1 MKRLFLMV
9 CALGAS
15 YGVWAQQQLAEKLTF
30 KEAVKIG
37 LQNNVLLNQQKN
49 QLEYTQI
56 NKTSSLLQ
64 MGPSVQASGNAY
76 RNDGNSFNQNE
87 GRVVNGV
94 IDYVGANVSANMP
107 VFSGLSNL
115 NTYRQ
120 ANNQNEAQLHQV
132 VRSNQDVIRD
142 VANQYLQCLLDQQL
156 VKINQ
161 QNVETQTVQ
170 YEQIRELVELGN
182 RAEAD
187 LYNQQYLVKN
197 AELLLVRSRNSL
209 SNNLAT
215 LALTLQIDPTVYTS
229 VEDIDWDVNLMV
241 ADTLSV
247 DAMVAMAMD
256 RRSDLKQAQHAE
268 KAAHFGLSATKGLY
282 YPNLS
287 AGIQYGSRFNYVHG
301 EDNRSFAD
309 QFTEDNVSLSYGVSL
324 TIPIYYGLQY
334 RSQAA
339 FSRVTYENAQIR
351 TRNMEV
357 TVQSDVMRSYQNF
370 RDALT
375 NYETSQAQLRSA
387 EIAYQMEKER
397 YDLGI
402 SNIVQLQLVNQTYVR
417 AQGDYQSSLFNLM
430 FQRLQINYTLGT
442 IKFEDIP

>member
-1 MKRLFLMV
+1 
-9 CALGAS
+9 
-15 YGVWAQQQLAEKLTF
+15 
-30 KEAVKIG
+30 
-37 LQNNVLLNQQKN
+37 
-49 QLEYTQI
+49 
-56 NKTSSLLQ
+56 
-64 MGPSVQASGNAY
+64 
-76 RNDGNSFNQNE
+76 
-87 GRVVNGV
+87 
-94 IDYVGANVSANMP
+94 
-107 VFSGLSNL
+107 
-115 NTYRQ
+115 
-120 ANNQNEAQLHQV
+120 V

-197 AELLLVRSRNSL
+197 AELLLVRARNSL

-430 FQRLQINYTLGT
+430 FQRLLINYTLGT